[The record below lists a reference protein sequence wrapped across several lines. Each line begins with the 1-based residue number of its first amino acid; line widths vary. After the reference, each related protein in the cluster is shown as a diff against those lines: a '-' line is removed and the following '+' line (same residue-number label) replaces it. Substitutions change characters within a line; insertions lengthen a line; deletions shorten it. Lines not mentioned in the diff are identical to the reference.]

1 MAGPLQLLAEHEAA
15 ELVAFG
21 AAGERSAAQLA
32 ADARALGERLGPPE
46 EGRDVLVVTDDRY
59 HFAVS
64 LLAAWSAGHA
74 VALPPNSQ
82 AELIRAM
89 AREPHIL
96 TLLHDADEDI
106 GIDVRGTLGS
116 RADGSAYRR
125 PEALAPDRRV
135 AAVYT
140 SGSTGRARAH
150 SKTAGQL
157 LGEAQVLARHFG
169 VGAGSRVVATVPA
182 HHIYGLLFSVL
193 VPLVNGAAFCRS
205 TPLHAEAVA
214 GTLRSL
220 DAHVLVS
227 VPAHLRALR
236 LLEELP
242 SLDTVFSS
250 GAPLMPDVA
259 RVLLERF
266 GQAVT
271 EVLGSTETG
280 GMATRRSDGDGG
292 WTALPGVRVEVGEEG
307 RMLVDSPFL
316 PPTAPRPF
324 RSEDRIEALADGRFA
339 HRGRLDDVVKVAGKR
354 VALGDIERQLR
365 ELDGVEDAA
374 VTAIDA
380 GGARGFEPVAIVVA
394 PGLTPEAIRTRL
406 RRFLDPVVVPR
417 RLKLVDG
424 IERDERGKL
433 GKARI
438 VAAFEAAAGSQLQLE
453 LAEASMDTEGETAIR
468 RVSVRA
474 PRDLFWF
481 RGHFAEYPLVP
492 GVVQLDLASS
502 QARAG
507 WDDLHSLARVLKLK
521 FKRPIRPGESVV
533 LELRR
538 KGERARVD
546 FRIEAEE
553 GLASSGSLDFTP
565 RDISSGREG

>member
-1 MAGPLQLLAEHEAA
+1 MAGPLQLLAGHEAA
-15 ELVAFG
+15 DLVAFG
-21 AAGERSAAQLA
+21 AAGERTAAHLV
-32 ADARALGERLGPPE
+32 ADARALAERLAAPE
-46 EGRDVLVVTDDRY
+46 PGRDVLVVTDDRY

-64 LLAAWSAGHA
+64 LLAAWSTGHA

-82 AELIRAM
+82 GELIRAM

-106 GIDVRGTLGS
+106 GIDIRGVLDPGAEAS
-116 RADGSAYRR
+116 SYRR
-125 PEALAPDRRV
+125 PEALEPGRRV

-157 LGEAQVLARHFG
+157 LGEARALAEHFA
-169 VGAGSRVVATVPA
+169 VGSGSRVVATVPA

-220 DAHVLVS
+220 DARVLVS
-227 VPAHLRALR
+227 VPAHLRVLR
-236 LLEELP
+236 LLDDLP
-242 SLDTVFSS
+242 GLDTVFSS

-259 RVLLERF
+259 RVLLDRF
-266 GQAVT
+266 GQVVT

-292 WTALPGVRVEVGEEG
+292 WTALPGVSIQVGDEG

-316 PPTAPRPF
+316 PPSSPRPF
-324 RSEDRIEALADGRFA
+324 RSEDRIERLDDGRFV
-339 HRGRLDDVVKVAGKR
+339 HLGRLDDVVKVAGKR

-374 VTAIDA
+374 VTAVDA

-394 PGLTPEAIRTRL
+394 PGLTPESIRTQL

-433 GKARI
+433 GRARI
-438 VAAFEAAAGSQLQLE
+438 LTAFEAAAGSQMELE
-453 LAEASMDTEGETAIR
+453 LGEASMDVDGGTTIR
-468 RVSVRA
+468 RVRVRA

-481 RGHFAEYPLVP
+481 RGHFAAYPLVP

-507 WDDLHSLARVLKLK
+507 WDDLHSLARVLRLK

-538 KGERARVD
+538 KDDRARVE
-546 FRIEAEE
+546 FRIEAED
-553 GLASSGSLDFTP
+553 GLASSGVLDFAP
-565 RDISSGREG
+565 RQAG